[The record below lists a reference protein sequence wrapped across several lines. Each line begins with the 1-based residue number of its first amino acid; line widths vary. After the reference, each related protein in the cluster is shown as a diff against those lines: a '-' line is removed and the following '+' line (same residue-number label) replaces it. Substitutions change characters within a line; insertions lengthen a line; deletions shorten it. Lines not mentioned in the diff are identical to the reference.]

1 MKTSG
6 RSGTKEM
13 IVGALL
19 RLFSSNA
26 RMRTGSRRFFT
37 AILLTGLILFTSCAG
52 SNSYPRYEFL
62 GPEYRSYLARLME
75 EKDFASRFVMM
86 ERLTAEIA
94 RERGSDDLRSFI
106 HQYSM
111 DQGDDPYMAY
121 YLQILG
127 DHYAGQ
133 KPGLSQYYYNR
144 ILSEYPDVRRG
155 TSSTHFAALQGLL
168 RQETDPPKRIEYYRQ
183 LIREFPEKID
193 LGLTWYRLAGE
204 YRNDGR
210 FSEYFAALEEF
221 SRYPDTRVPGAPDIH
236 EAVQEQLSFH
246 RNNSKDWTSPSLDTL
261 VDNIKISLYYKQ
273 DWRLERHRA
282 KENFF
287 AMSWLQDPSDFN
299 SRPNFNIGTFLNA
312 ARSISFSA
320 DFTILNEK
328 EAYLKTWGW
337 SYRIPEW
344 YFYFRK
350 VDYPADPE
358 IHGNWEWAGIY
369 FGDTL

>member
-1 MKTSG
+1 MIRTSKSEK
-6 RSGTKEM
+6 RPVSQP
-13 IVGALL
+13 L
-19 RLFSSNA
+19 
-26 RMRTGSRRFFT
+26 TGST
-37 AILLTGLILFTSCAG
+37 VMNMAIFLCLGLILFSSCAVE
-52 SNSYPRYEFL
+52 SSYSRYEFL
-62 GPEYRSYLARLME
+62 GPEYRSDLERLMDE
-75 EKDFASRFVMM
+75 QDYASRFVMM
-86 ERLTAEIA
+86 ERLTAKIA
-94 RERGSDDLRSFI
+94 EEMGGDNLRSFI

-111 DQGDDPYMAY
+111 SESDDPYIAY

-127 DHYAGQ
+127 DYYAGEN
-133 KPGLSQYYYNR
+133 PRLSRQYYSR
-144 ILSEYPDVRRG
+144 ILREYPDVRRG
-155 TSSTHFAALQGLL
+155 NSSTHFAALQGLL
-168 RQETDPPKRIEYYRQ
+168 RQVTDPAQRIDYYRR
-183 LIREFPEKID
+183 LIQDFPAKID

-210 FSEYFAALEEF
+210 FEEYFTALEEF
-221 SRYPDTRVPGAPDIH
+221 SRYPETRVPGAPDIH

-246 RNNSKDWTSPSLDTL
+246 RNNQKDWMSPDLDTL

-273 DWRLERHRA
+273 DWRLERYRA

-312 ARSISFSA
+312 ARSISYSA
-320 DFTILNEK
+320 DFIILNEK